1 MAIDKYGAKR
11 MNSPALWFA
20 LQTKAKCEWTALECL
35 TFKGYECL
43 LPSYKQKRQW
53 ADRVVEKELP
63 LFPSYLFCRFNLH
76 SPSGIGRVVST
87 PGVWRIVSF
96 GGKPAAVV
104 DDEIQALARV
114 MATEVPRGPST
125 YIPVGVR
132 IRIDNGPLA
141 GIEGIRLPNGG
152 NRKLVLSVALLQ
164 RSVAVTLSQNTIV
177 TVLGQSP
184 TGQEPED
191 IVDIAS

>member
-1 MAIDKYGAKR
+1 
-11 MNSPALWFA
+11 MNSPTLWFA
-20 LQTKAKCEWTALECL
+20 LQTKAKCEWTALEYL

-43 LPSYKQKRQW
+43 LPSYRQKRQW

-76 SPSGIGRVVST
+76 NPAGIGRVVAT

-96 GGKPAAVV
+96 GGKPAAVF
-104 DDEIQALARV
+104 DHEIHALAKI
-114 MATEVPRGPST
+114 MATEGSREPWT
-125 YIPVGVR
+125 YTPVGVR

-152 NRKLVLSVALLQ
+152 NGKLVLSVGLLQ

-177 TVLGQSP
+177 TVLGRAP
-184 TGQEPED
+184 VGQKPEG
-191 IVDIAS
+191 IVDIAC